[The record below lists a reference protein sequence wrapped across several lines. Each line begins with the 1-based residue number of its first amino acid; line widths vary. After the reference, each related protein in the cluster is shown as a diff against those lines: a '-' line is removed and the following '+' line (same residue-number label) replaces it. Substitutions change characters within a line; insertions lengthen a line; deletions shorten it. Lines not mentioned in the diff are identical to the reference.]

1 MGVKI
6 VMDLY
11 AYTQISECKK
21 YLEEN
26 GIYIPRLRGLRLMKE
41 QELVTE
47 EYIEEDVK
55 IWLKWY
61 ANLKVKSIND
71 LHGKKRKKY
80 KLVLKHARKR
90 YSMFNKYVG
99 KNVLYVHARV
109 GGANW
114 DFLGMD
120 EITKHP
126 LYLEKIDDFFDET
139 YCDIYFKLKRKE

>member
-1 MGVKI
+1 
-6 VMDLY
+6 MDLY
-11 AYTQISECKK
+11 AYSQIDDLKK

-26 GIYIPRLRGLRLMKE
+26 NIDIPRLRGLRLMKE

-47 EYIEEDVK
+47 EYIEDDIK

-71 LHGKKRKKY
+71 LHGKARKKY
-80 KLVLKHARKR
+80 KYILKQAKKQF
-90 YSMFNKYVG
+90 SMFNKYVG
-99 KNVLYVHARV
+99 KNVLYAHARV

-114 DFLGMD
+114 DFFGMD

-126 LYLEKIDDFFDET
+126 LYLERIDDYFDST
-139 YCDIYFKLKRKE
+139 YCDIYFKLKENE